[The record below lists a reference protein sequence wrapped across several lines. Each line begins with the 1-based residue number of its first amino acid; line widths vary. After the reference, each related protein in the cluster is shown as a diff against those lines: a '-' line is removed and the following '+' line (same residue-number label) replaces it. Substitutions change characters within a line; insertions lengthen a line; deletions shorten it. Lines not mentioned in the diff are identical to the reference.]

1 MIKVLSQKEAVRSAL
16 TQVLTEA
23 GIVVGEGSN
32 FKEVMTKE
40 YRAQV
45 NQILFQG
52 FRAGT
57 IALKGE
63 KTDQEL
69 KDYVS
74 GLQSNWLN
82 KDKAINGGVVHMAMN
97 PGSRTGSAD
106 SQIKALRSLLK
117 ISTDSV
123 DKVELQGY
131 IDARLREINV
141 AKPTKARV
149 VKIDFDAL
157 PAELQA
163 KYK

>member
-16 TQVLTEA
+16 TQVLTEV

-57 IALKGE
+57 IALKSE

-97 PGSRTGSAD
+97 PGSRTGSTD

-117 ISTDSV
+117 ISTDPT

-131 IDARLREINV
+131 IAARLLEIDV

-149 VKIDFDAL
+149 VKIDFDSL
-157 PAELQA
+157 PVELQA